1 MPSER
6 RWIILAQD
14 GRHVTMGRAAPPSEA
29 DVEAAAAALT
39 AQGLAGW
46 LATLDGNAVVA
57 GFEKGELLRFELDGT
72 MIELEKDDVLT
83 APMKKPGFVVATDR
97 GVTVALDTNLTE
109 ELISEGFERELI
121 SKIQT
126 MRKEA
131 GFKVTDRIKVGYQAS
146 GKTLE
151 ALEKGGFLAVVLADS
166 ATPGLSG
173 YIKEWDIN
181 GETATLS
188 VEKVE
193 K

>member
-1 MPSER
+1 
-6 RWIILAQD
+6 
-14 GRHVTMGRAAPPSEA
+14 
-29 DVEAAAAALT
+29 
-39 AQGLAGW
+39 
-46 LATLDGNAVVA
+46 ATENGGVFKV
-57 GFEKGELLRFELDGT
+57 ELDGT
-72 MIELEKDDVLT
+72 IVELSRDDLLISVKNRT
-83 APMKKPGFVVATDR
+83 GFVSESEG
-97 GVTVALDTNLTE
+97 GVTVILDTNLTE